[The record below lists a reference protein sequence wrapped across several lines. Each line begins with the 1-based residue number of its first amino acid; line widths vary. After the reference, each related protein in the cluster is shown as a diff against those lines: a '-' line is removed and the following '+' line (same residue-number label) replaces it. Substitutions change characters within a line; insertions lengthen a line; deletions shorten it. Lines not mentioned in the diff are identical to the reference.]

1 MKQTACV
8 LTISALLAAAGTA
21 FAQDQIPGKEPK
33 AAEPKA
39 EPAKAPPKEE
49 SSVTGHTIH
58 LNGETI
64 SYKATA
70 GTILL
75 KNEKDEPIANL
86 FYVAYTRSG
95 EDLNRRPLIFLYNG
109 GPGGSSVPL
118 HMAAFGPRRVVTLD
132 ATATPPSPY
141 KVVDNTCSLLDVAD
155 LVFIDPVGT
164 GFSRP
169 TAKGNDKEFWGIDED
184 VRSLAQFINSYVSG
198 NDRWNSPK
206 FLLGESYGTFRN
218 AALVNYLQSRD
229 GMDFNGVVMISTVL
243 DLGTLSFNPGDDR
256 PYIFYLPSYAA
267 AAWYHKL
274 LKDRPTDLPAFL
286 NEARQF
292 AATEYAA
299 ALMKGSQL
307 DAAEKTR
314 VLKKL
319 ARFTGLS
326 EDYLTKANLRVNAMQ
341 FRAEL
346 QRAQGL
352 TTGRYDARFSGPEID
367 LLDEQAKYDPVT
379 NDVFGALT
387 ASFNHYVRDD
397 LKYGKSE
404 SYRLLNSSAAA
415 QWNWKHSASN
425 GIFGP
430 AFPGSPNVETDLVQ
444 AMIGNPHLKVQ
455 VENGLYDFATPF
467 FATEYT
473 MDHLRLPDRLRANIQ
488 MEYYTAGHMMYLH
501 EPDLQ
506 KLKRN
511 VASFIQAA
519 SEQ

>member
-1 MKQTACV
+1 MRCGWRWLSYFTRSASGLRDSKSAVARFGSAIFKAVMKQTACV

-64 SYKATA
+64 SYAATA

-198 NDRWNSPK
+198 NNRWNSPK
-206 FLLGESYGTFRN
+206 FLIGESYGTFRN
-218 AALVNYLQSRD
+218 AALVNHLQEQ

-243 DLGTLSFNPGDDR
+243 DLRTLAFGPGDDL
-256 PYIFYLPSYAA
+256 PYVLYLPSYAA
-267 AAWYHKL
+267 AAWYHKA
-274 LKDRPTDLPAFL
+274 LKDRPADLTAFL
-286 NEARQF
+286 KEARDF
-292 AATEYAA
+292 AAGPYAA
-299 ALMKGSQL
+299 ALQKGDKL
-307 DAAEKTR
+307 DAAERAR
-314 VLKKL
+314 VLKGL
-319 ARFTGLS
+319 ARFSGLS
-326 EDYLTKANLRVNAMQ
+326 EEYIAQADLRVNAFQ
-341 FRAEL
+341 FMAEL
-346 QRAQGL
+346 QRSSGL
-352 TTGRYDARFSGPEID
+352 VTGRLDSRFSGYAFD
-367 LLDEQAKYDPVT
+367 RLGEQAFNDPMT
-379 NDVFGALT
+379 SAVFGAFVS
-387 ASFNHYVRDD
+387 AFNRYIRED
-397 LKYGKSE
+397 LKFTPDQDYK
-404 SYRLLNSSAAA
+404 LLNEQAGGG
-415 QWNWKHSASN
+415 WNWQRKHPSS
-425 GIFGP
+425 F
-430 AFPGSPNVETDLVQ
+430 FPTSPNVEEDLKQ
-444 AMIGNPHLKVQ
+444 ALINNPHLKVE
-455 VENGLYDFATPF
+455 VENGYYDFATPF
-467 FATEYT
+467 FGAEYT
-473 MDHLRLPDRLRANIQ
+473 MDHLALPDKLR
-488 MEYYTAGHMMYLH
+488 
-501 EPDLQ
+501 
-506 KLKRN
+506 
-511 VASFIQAA
+511 
-519 SEQ
+519 